1 MKDKSPLPV
10 MEFIFMNFNRVG
22 IAFVVVPILYM
33 FESRIPDLLFYMLL
47 IPAILLSIYFII
59 RSYKLMSKDLKDLKK
74 DS

>member
-10 MEFIFMNFNRVG
+10 LEFIFMNFNRVG

-47 IPAILLSIYFII
+47 IPAILLSFYFII

>member
-33 FESRIPDLLFYMLL
+33 FESKIPDLLFYMLL